1 MPLQSLMR
9 LSPTLHPGLLR
20 SWGRLL
26 GTLHGREQFE
36 IVALEVA
43 GGEGNDSWH
52 FDYENLEYNVLSLNT
67 L

>member
-20 SWGRLL
+20 SRGHLL

-36 IVALEVA
+36 TVALEVT

-52 FDYENLEYNVLSLNT
+52 SDYENPEYNLLSLNA